1 MSFLQP
7 IALFGI
13 ALAATPILIHLINLM
28 RHRRESWAAMRFLLK
43 AKENSSRMSKIRRW
57 LTLFCRV
64 LAIIALAIL
73 MSRPMASDD
82 SSLINFASQKPE
94 VVMLV
99 MDRSASMQKTF
110 MSSSK
115 TLLQRGLEEFAQFA
129 QSFPDSKIVV
139 IETVFSETIIIDEI
153 ETIYSNEMEDFFGP
167 TDSGGNLPYTINQG
181 LNWLDDAKIGH
192 TQILVISDYQKSNWK
207 IQKNEQLLRNVNE
220 RIENKEGLWKLRF
233 LKLQTA
239 DINNLSL
246 TCKSYREDKA
256 SFSPTLSITGNQKDI
271 KSLGIKIQVNGDSF
285 VEKCPFSYPSTTWT
299 PSISLANQPTTGWI
313 KISLPQDSFPH
324 DNEYFFTYG
333 NQGLLKVGVQ
343 CKDSETEKFI
353 KAVCNLNPQSI
364 YLNKDF
370 SFEKGK
376 LDEND
381 LLITQGYFSDAEEA
395 QLLKFIKG
403 GGKVVLFPE
412 LRNEEKEY
420 AFQKWNK
427 TESFSENN
435 FFDIRE
441 WNRNEGVF
449 ANTAN
454 GRELALPYLKILK
467 RKIPTQGE
475 TLAYYEDGKSFFRS
489 KTIGRGVVYSFSTLP
504 NREWSNLGEGF
515 VLVPILIRIFSEC
528 TENPSLNLSECGD
541 STSLKQ
547 NGLVPVTGTPN
558 QKPSVKAGIYK
569 NLGKFLA
576 FNRKATESQNEIL
589 NKENLQKTM
598 PSNHIKWSN
607 ARTNSFSFERAE
619 VWNFFLIL
627 MLFCL
632 LAETLLGLPTANFSV
647 RSKRL

>member
-1 MSFLQP
+1 M
-7 IALFGI
+7 
-13 ALAATPILIHLINLM
+13 
-28 RHRRESWAAMRFLLK
+28 
-43 AKENSSRMSKIRRW
+43 
-57 LTLFCRV
+57 
-64 LAIIALAIL
+64 
-73 MSRPMASDD
+73 
-82 SSLINFASQKPE
+82 
-94 VVMLV
+94 
-99 MDRSASMQKTF
+99 
-110 MSSSK
+110 
-115 TLLQRGLEEFAQFA
+115 
-129 QSFPDSKIVV
+129 
-139 IETVFSETIIIDEI
+139 
-153 ETIYSNEMEDFFGP
+153 
-167 TDSGGNLPYTINQG
+167 
-181 LNWLDDAKIGH
+181 
-192 TQILVISDYQKSNWK
+192 
-207 IQKNEQLLRNVNE
+207 
-220 RIENKEGLWKLRF
+220 
-233 LKLQTA
+233 
-239 DINNLSL
+239 
-246 TCKSYREDKA
+246 
-256 SFSPTLSITGNQKDI
+256 
-271 KSLGIKIQVNGDSF
+271 
-285 VEKCPFSYPSTTWT
+285 
-299 PSISLANQPTTGWI
+299 
-313 KISLPQDSFPH
+313 
-324 DNEYFFTYG
+324 
-333 NQGLLKVGVQ
+333 
-343 CKDSETEKFI
+343 
-353 KAVCNLNPQSI
+353 NPQSI

-381 LLITQGYFSDAEEA
+381 LLIIQGYFSDLEEA

-412 LRNEEKEY
+412 LRNEEKDY

-427 TESFSENN
+427 TESTSENN
-435 FFDIRE
+435 VFDIRE

-454 GRELALPYLKILK
+454 GRELALHYLKILK

-489 KTIGRGVVYSFSTLP
+489 KTIGQGIAYSFSTLP

-558 QKPSVKAGIYK
+558 HKPSVKAGIYK

-589 NKENLQKTM
+589 NKESLQKTM

-632 LAETLLGLPTANFSV
+632 LAETLLGLPAANFSV